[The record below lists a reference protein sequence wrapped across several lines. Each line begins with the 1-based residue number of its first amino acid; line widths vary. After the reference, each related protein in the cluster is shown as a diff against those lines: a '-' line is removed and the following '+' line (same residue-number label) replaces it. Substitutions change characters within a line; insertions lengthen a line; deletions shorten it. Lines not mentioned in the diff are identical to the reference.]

1 MIAVAWWIVGQ
12 WERSDAM
19 MIAAA
24 GCPEGSLVYD

>member
-19 MIAAA
+19 MIAGIA
-24 GCPEGSLVYD
+24 GWGSLVYD